1 MRQQEGIQ
9 ATQLRNTGW
18 QCLQAVEAQVQ
29 VGQVG
34 EATQAGR
41 QRGEGAP
48 EAGTQS
54 VPMLPTWVGER
65 QTWLSEPESQV
76 PAQPCQPGK

>member
-9 ATQLRNTGW
+9 ATQLRDTGW

-34 EATQAGR
+34 
-41 QRGEGAP
+41 
-48 EAGTQS
+48 
-54 VPMLPTWVGER
+54 
-65 QTWLSEPESQV
+65 
-76 PAQPCQPGK
+76 